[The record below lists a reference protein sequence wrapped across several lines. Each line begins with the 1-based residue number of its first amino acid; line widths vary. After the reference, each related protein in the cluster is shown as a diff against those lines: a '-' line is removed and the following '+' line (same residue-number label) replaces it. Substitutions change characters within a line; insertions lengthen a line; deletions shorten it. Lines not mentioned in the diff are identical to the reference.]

1 MARLNGERM
10 RYQNNI
16 ASFWLCIL
24 SILFNVVCIF
34 LINENRKIM
43 PDYYIGI
50 DIVYNI
56 VFMILGFMGAEK
68 SKTYNKSWSYILAIM
83 GAIQVLRIFIVPLR
97 FYLFGQLKII
107 IFLLIFMFYSLSGLV
122 LIISAILCYTR
133 STILREYLKYLI
145 LQGED

>member
-1 MARLNGERM
+1 
-10 RYQNNI
+10 
-16 ASFWLCIL
+16 
-24 SILFNVVCIF
+24 
-34 LINENRKIM
+34 M